1 MGGLRGA
8 EGGDA
13 GFEGGELRGEGLER
27 AGAEVDGV
35 VAWVELS
42 VSAYGV
48 VWVVWE
54 GVVVLTLA
62 EFAAAR
68 LELRDQR
75 RDFGFLRLERRL
87 GFPQLRFERCVF
99 GLLDEERRVV
109 GYGAEEL
116 LFGDLL
122 DVGEAQF

>member
-1 MGGLRGA
+1 MRRA
-8 EGGDA
+8 ARRVERVASCA
-13 GFEGGELRGEGLER
+13 GRDWSVPVRRWTESWP
-27 AGAEVDGV
+27 V
-35 VAWVELS
+35 VELS

-54 GVVVLTLA
+54 GVVVVVLTLA

-75 RDFGFLRLERRL
+75 CDFGFLRFERCF
-87 GFPQLRFERCVF
+87 GFPELRFQRCVF

>member
-48 VWVVWE
+48 VRVVWE
-54 GVVVLTLA
+54 GVM
-62 EFAAAR
+62 
-68 LELRDQR
+68 
-75 RDFGFLRLERRL
+75 GWWW
-87 GFPQLRFERCVF
+87 
-99 GLLDEERRVV
+99 
-109 GYGAEEL
+109 
-116 LFGDLL
+116 
-122 DVGEAQF
+122 